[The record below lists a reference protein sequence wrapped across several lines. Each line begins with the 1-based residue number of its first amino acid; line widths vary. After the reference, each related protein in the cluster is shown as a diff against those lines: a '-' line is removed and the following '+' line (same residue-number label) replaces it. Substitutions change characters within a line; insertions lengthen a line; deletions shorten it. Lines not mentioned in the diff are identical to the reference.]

1 MNAKKRLLA
10 GAAVL
15 ALAAAGIL
23 ISAGQNAAQAQGG
36 SGPTVTIGS
45 PLPLPINGTVGA
57 TQSGTWNVG
66 ITGIPSVNV
75 GTPTVNLG
83 AGNTV
88 GINGTVQ
95 VGSSASSPVLV
106 RDLDA
111 AARHAFQA
119 STTLTLSGSTT
130 IQEATITSVPTGKRL
145 VIESIIVQ
153 ALGQPGQK
161 FLPSIVISSPPSPP
175 TDASRLR
182 LPVSQQGTF
191 NGEDVFVAN
200 LPTRLYVNGGTDVT
214 GAVLLSAPTGSPS
227 VIVTCS
233 IDISGYL
240 VDCGAGQGCPLP

>member
-1 MNAKKRLLA
+1 MNVKKRVFA
-10 GAAVL
+10 AAAVM
-15 ALAAAGIL
+15 ALAAAGVL
-23 ISAGQNAAQAQGG
+23 ISGSHNVAQAGPG
-36 SGPTVTIGS
+36 SAAVSITS
-45 PLPLPINGTVGA
+45 PLPLPITGTATVSGTVGA

-66 ITGIPSVNV
+66 ITGIPSVDV

-153 ALGQPGQK
+153 ALGQP
-161 FLPSIVISSPPSPP
+161 
-175 TDASRLR
+175 
-182 LPVSQQGTF
+182 
-191 NGEDVFVAN
+191 
-200 LPTRLYVNGGTDVT
+200 
-214 GAVLLSAPTGSPS
+214 
-227 VIVTCS
+227 
-233 IDISGYL
+233 
-240 VDCGAGQGCPLP
+240 